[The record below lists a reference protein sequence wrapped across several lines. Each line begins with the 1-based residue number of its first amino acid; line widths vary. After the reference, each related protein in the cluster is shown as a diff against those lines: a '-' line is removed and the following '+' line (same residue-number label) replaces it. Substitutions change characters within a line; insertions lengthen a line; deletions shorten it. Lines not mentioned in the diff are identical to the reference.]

1 MTKIDS
7 HADDLIM
14 DTDIFVVIENEEN
27 FNNFVTIDEDA
38 AFDAIVIDIAPDES
52 MDAITVNIESDSD
65 DFVSID
71 EDQVFLSDFME
82 DDILT
87 DWYNSDKQNK

>member
-1 MTKIDS
+1 MTEIDS
-7 HADDLIM
+7 HIDDLII

-38 AFDAIVIDIAPDES
+38 AFDSIVIDISPDES
-52 MDAITVNIESDSD
+52 MDAITVNIEPDSD

-71 EDQVFLSDFME
+71 DDQVFLSDFME

-87 DWYNSDKQNK
+87 DWYKSDN

>member
-1 MTKIDS
+1 MTEIDS
-7 HADDLIM
+7 HIDDLNI
-14 DTDIFVVIENEEN
+14 DTDIFVVVENEEN

-38 AFDAIVIDIAPDES
+38 AFDAIVIDISPDES
-52 MDAITVNIESDSD
+52 MDAITVNIEPDSD

-71 EDQVFLSDFME
+71 EDQIFLSDFME

-87 DWYNSDKQNK
+87 DWFNSDN